1 MFFDIQISKLDHLQV
16 LKEKCKNVCFVFF
29 IWICQ
34 HLLFRIL
41 SNKNDSRLNKRQCI
55 PLKLNCAYKYNIK
68 SICPQGLQV
77 AHVYS
82 LYSKPIF
89 ILLLPRIY
97 ILRVFWCSRGFKP
110 LEMLNIC
117 ISAKSN
123 RIRLLFWVSRTH
135 QIAFHL
141 FHLLFNMKYC

>member
-1 MFFDIQISKLDHLQV
+1 M
-16 LKEKCKNVCFVFF
+16 CA
-29 IWICQ
+29 
-34 HLLFRIL
+34 L
-41 SNKNDSRLNKRQCI
+41 SSSYEYVNIFHSAYFQNKNDSRFNKRQCI

-123 RIRLLFWVSRTH
+123 KIRLLFEFQGHTNLR
-135 QIAFHL
+135 L
-141 FHLLFNMKYC
+141 FIYSTFQYEILLNI